1 MGVKISIDDFGMG
14 YSSLSYLK
22 RLQADAL
29 KIDKSF
35 VKGFGEDVED
45 KAIVRMVIVLAHT
58 LGMEVIAEGVEGW
71 GQAALLEEMGCDF
84 GQGYHFSKPL
94 PPDEVPIFLADE
106 RTS

>member
-1 MGVKISIDDFGMG
+1 MG
-14 YSSLSYLK
+14 YSSLSHLK
-22 RLQADAL
+22 RLPAEAL

-35 VKGFGEDVED
+35 VEGLEEDAED
-45 KAIVRMVIVLAHT
+45 TAIVRMVVELAHT

-71 GQAALLEEMGCDF
+71 GQAALLEEMGCDC

-94 PPDEVPIFLADE
+94 PPEEVPMFLAEE